1 VLAALFAVM
10 GAASNAVGTAFQRK
24 AASTVARGGGLRLV
38 IALAHRPAWLVGIG
52 GVMGAALFQAL
63 ALVNGPM
70 ALVQPL
76 FVLELPFA
84 LLVAAPLMGRRL
96 PGAAWWA
103 VTGVVT
109 GLALVLG
116 SAAPSGVVDQASMV
130 RWIPVLA
137 ACLGAMATA
146 VVVAR
151 PGRPPL
157 FRAAVLA
164 TASAIANAL
173 TAALLKSATGRFAD
187 HGIVA
192 FLQSWQTY
200 GFALTG
206 VSAVLL
212 LENALQAGALT
223 ASQPA
228 LTIGDAAVSLLL
240 GVSLFGERI
249 RTGWWLLPEVLGVAL
264 MVWAV
269 LRLSRV
275 VSRVHAAEAGPR
287 QAFVA
292 GGHGDSGAQEVV
304 VVPEPGSRGYDT
316 RRARPR
322 KAAERSGVPDS
333 HANEEAT
340 EVLRQDEGFQN
351 RGLRTR
357 QGREP
362 KGERPES
369 ER

>member
-1 VLAALFAVM
+1 MILLAALFAVM

-24 AASTVARGGGLRLV
+24 AASTVARGGGLRLL
-38 IALAHRPAWLVGIG
+38 IELAHRPAWVIGIG
-52 GVMGAALFQAL
+52 GVVGAALFQAL

-84 LLVAAPLMGRRL
+84 LMIAAPLMQRRL
-96 PGAAWWA
+96 PAAAWWA
-103 VTGVVT
+103 ITGVVT

-146 VVVAR
+146 VVIAR
-151 PGRPPL
+151 PGHPPL

-164 TASAIANAL
+164 TASAVGNAL

-187 HGIVA
+187 GGIVV

-206 VSAVLL
+206 VSAILL
-212 LENALQAGALT
+212 LENALQAGWLT

-228 LTIGDAAVSLLL
+228 LTIGDATVSLLL
-240 GVSLFGERI
+240 GITLFDERI
-249 RTGWWLLPEVLGVAL
+249 RTGWWLLPEAIGVAL
-264 MVWAV
+264 IVWGV
-269 LRLSRV
+269 VRLSHV
-275 VSRVHAAEAGPR
+275 VSRVQTAEAGPR
-287 QAFVA
+287 QAFA
-292 GGHGDSGAQEVV
+292 ARGHGDSGPQES
-304 VVPEPGSRGYDT
+304 EGSDGRG
-316 RRARPR
+316 P
-322 KAAERSGVPDS
+322 
-333 HANEEAT
+333 
-340 EVLRQDEGFQN
+340 
-351 RGLRTR
+351 RTR
-357 QGREP
+357 QGRGP
-362 KGERPES
+362 TGERPEG
-369 ER
+369 EG